1 MTPAKRAWLVATVAM
16 VAILGIG
23 GTAHAVWT
31 TSGAGAGASGTGSA
45 ASAVT
50 LAAGTAT
57 DALRPGGTAEV
68 RTTATNPNAAP
79 VRLGALA
86 LDTTRGTSGI
96 LVAGASGTCPA
107 SAFSFTPSAAGW
119 TVPANGSSAIV
130 LPGAVGMAANAPTGC
145 QGATV
150 TVYLRAGA

>member
-1 MTPAKRAWLVATVAM
+1 MSRARRAWLVAAVAV
-16 VAILGIG
+16 VAILGVG

-31 TSGAGAGASGTGSA
+31 TSGAGAGASSTGSA

-57 DALRPGGTAEV
+57 DALRPGGAAEV

-79 VRLGALA
+79 VRLASLA
-86 LDTTRGTSGI
+86 LDTTRGTNGI
-96 LVAGASGTCPA
+96 LVSSASGTCPA
-107 SAFSFTPSAAGW
+107 SAFAFSPSATGW
-119 TVPANGSSAIV
+119 TVPANGSLAIV
-130 LPGAVGMAANAPTGC
+130 LPGAVAMSTDAPSGC